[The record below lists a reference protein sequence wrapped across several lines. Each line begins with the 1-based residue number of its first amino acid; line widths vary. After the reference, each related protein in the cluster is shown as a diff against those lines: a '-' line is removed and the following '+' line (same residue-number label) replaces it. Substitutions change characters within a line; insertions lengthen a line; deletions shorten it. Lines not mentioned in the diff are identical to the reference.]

1 MVILGEAFINVK
13 MKDEFS
19 SAVAHTG
26 DQVEKQVGDKSEHA
40 TGRARAAFKAMSGTL
55 LTSFSPALGP
65 VQELIDK
72 VDTFGTATEGIKGKV
87 SKSLLGIGAAATA
100 TGTLLVTMGDKD
112 KIAMGQLKDVVGN
125 AGGSWDEYSKKT
137 EETIHHEEHFG
148 YTAVDT
154 AKALGTLVS
163 RTGKV
168 SESYNNMQLVTDLA
182 SQKHVSLSN
191 AAGIVARVMNGNTK
205 TLKQY
210 GITTAEINKLTD
222 TGVRKQKE
230 DALSK
235 LQTEIATEKLEK
247 INTKDKA
254 TRAQLTASIATNT
267 IKAKDLQKEI
277 KTMTASTDI
286 GRQASDLLAKKLAGQ
301 ASVAADT
308 FTGRMKEAR
317 AKIED
322 FASTVGQKVGPAIQA
337 AGPVMMGLGAII
349 ESGIIGKLGRG
360 VKAFKEFMEIEKL
373 QNAIAKIS
381 TGVNVALG
389 LSEDAALGPI
399 ILIVAGIALLAGGFI
414 LAYMKIKPFHDLVNI
429 VAHDLKQYFLDAL
442 HAVTS
447 AFKDFVKFFEDV
459 WKTVVGII
467 KKYGPIILA
476 VTMPFIGLP
485 LLIIQHWN
493 VIAPFFEKLWHTV
506 SSFVARMAG
515 DVVGAVTGMWHNAIG
530 AIANLVNSAVSW
542 FQGLPGRIASGLGN
556 LASTVGGAISRGLSG
571 LKQDAIN
578 QVAGA
583 GSWLISAG
591 NSVIQGLINGITSMA
606 GSLVSAVTSTVVNS
620 IPAPIRKVLKML
632 SPSKVMEEIGLNVVQ
647 GMAGGITKNKHLVAN
662 ASSAMAAGAIPAIS
676 GPGVHMAG
684 HGGAGGRIINLFPNA
699 TIDFGHNSPAAV
711 VQKLEAALVASRL

>member
-19 SAVAHTG
+19 PALANTG
-26 DQVEKQVGDKSEHA
+26 NQVEKQVGQKSEQA
-40 TGRARAAFKAMSGTL
+40 SNRARTAFKAMSGTL
-55 LTSFSPALGP
+55 MSSFSPALAP
-65 VQELIDK
+65 VQELLDK
-72 VDTFGTATEGIKGKV
+72 VDTFGTATEGMKSKV
-87 SKSLLGIGAAATA
+87 GKSLLGVGAAATA

-112 KIAMGQLKDVVGN
+112 KIAMGQLKDVVVN

-154 AKALGTLVS
+154 ARAMGVLVS
-163 RTGKV
+163 RTGNV
-168 SESYNNMQLVTDLA
+168 SESYKNMQLVTDLA
-182 SQKHVSLSN
+182 SQKHVSLAN

-210 GITTAEINKLTD
+210 GITTAEINKLSD
-222 TGVRKQKE
+222 TGVRKEKE
-230 DALSK
+230 DALAK
-235 LQTEIATEKLEK
+235 LQSAIETEKLEK

-254 TRAQLTASIATNT
+254 TRAALTAAIATNT

-277 KTMTASTDI
+277 KGMTANTNI
-286 GRQASDLLAKKLAGQ
+286 GAAASDLLAKKLAGQ

-308 FTGRMKEAR
+308 FTGHMKAAR
-317 AKIED
+317 ARIED

-414 LAYMKIKPFHDLVNI
+414 LAYMKIKPFHDLVNL
-429 VAHDLKQYFLDAL
+429 VAHDLKQYFMDAL

-447 AFKDFVKFFEDV
+447 AFKDFIKFFDDT
-459 WKTVVGII
+459 WKTVVNII

-476 VTMPFIGLP
+476 ATMPFIGIP

-493 VIAPFFEKLWHTV
+493 VIAPFFEKLWRDV
-506 SSFVARMAG
+506 SSFVSRMAS
-515 DVVGAVTGMWHNAIG
+515 DVVGFVTGMWHSAIG
-530 AIANLVNSAVSW
+530 AISNLVGSATSW
-542 FQGLPGRIASGLGN
+542 FQSLPGRIAGALGS
-556 LASTVGGAISRGLSG
+556 LAGTVGGAISRGLSG
-571 LKQDAIN
+571 LRQDALN
-578 QVAGA
+578 AVSGA

-662 ASSAMAAGAIPAIS
+662 ASSMMAAGAIPEIS
-676 GPGVHMAG
+676 GHGVSLAG
-684 HGGAGGRIINLFPNA
+684 HSAGGRIINLFPNA
-699 TIDFGHNSPAAV
+699 TIDFGHNSPAAI